1 MLASELCRSI
11 PSLLRASPTRPV
23 KDFLDSTRLGDI
35 EETEDGF
42 KITIRRSKTD
52 QEGHGG
58 TIRTSKSRS
67 PP

>member
-1 MLASELCRSI
+1 VV
-11 PSLLRASPTRPV
+11 PGSPTRPV
-23 KDFLDSTRLGDI
+23 KDLLDSTRLGDI

-42 KITIRRSKTD
+42 KITVRRSKTD
-52 QEGHGG
+52 QEGHGE